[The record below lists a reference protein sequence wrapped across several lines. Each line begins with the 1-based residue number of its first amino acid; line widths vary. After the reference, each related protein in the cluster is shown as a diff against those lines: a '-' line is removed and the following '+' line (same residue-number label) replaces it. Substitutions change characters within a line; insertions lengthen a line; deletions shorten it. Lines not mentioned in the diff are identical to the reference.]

1 MDFATLIL
9 DGDCGLCNR
18 SAIFLRPRLDKGKKI
33 IFLTN
38 ESNEGKEIIKNL
50 SAKRQ
55 NVDSVYLLEN
65 EKIYIRSAAA
75 IRCLLFMKWRYK
87 ILYPFCWIIPLPLRD
102 LVYIIISKNRHRIF
116 SKPEICMIPSLNE
129 YDN

>member
-38 ESNEGKEIIKNL
+38 ESNEGKEIIKKL

-75 IRCLLFMKWRYK
+75 VRCLLFMKWRYK

-116 SKPEICMIPSLNE
+116 SKPDI
-129 YDN
+129 

>member
-33 IFLTN
+33 LFLTN
-38 ESNEGKEIIKNL
+38 ESNEGKEIIKKL

-65 EKIYIRSAAA
+65 EKIYIRSSAAV
-75 IRCLLFMKWRYK
+75 RCLLFMKWRYK

-116 SKPEICMIPSLNE
+116 SKPEICMIPSLND

>member
-38 ESNEGKEIIKNL
+38 ESNEGKEIIKKL

-75 IRCLLFMKWRYK
+75 VRCLLFMKWRYK

-116 SKPEICMIPSLNE
+116 SKPDICMIPSLNDYE
-129 YDN
+129 N

>member
-1 MDFATLIL
+1 MDFATLVL

-38 ESNEGKEIIKNL
+38 ESNEGKEIIKKL

-75 IRCLLFMKWRYK
+75 VRCLLFMKWRYK

-116 SKPEICMIPSLNE
+116 SKPDMPFPNMRFS
-129 YDN
+129 

>member
-116 SKPEICMIPSLNE
+116 SKPEICMIPSLND

>member
-38 ESNEGKEIIKNL
+38 ESNEGKEIIKKL

-75 IRCLLFMKWRYK
+75 VRCLLFMKWRYK

-116 SKPEICMIPSLNE
+116 SKPDICMIPSLND

>member
-1 MDFATLIL
+1 MDFATLVL

-38 ESNEGKEIIKNL
+38 ESNEGKEIIKKL

-75 IRCLLFMKWRYK
+75 VRCLLFMKWRYK
-87 ILYPFCWIIPLPLRD
+87 ILKPFCWIIPLPLRD

-116 SKPEICMIPSLNE
+116 SKPDICMIPSLND

>member
-18 SAIFLRPRLDKGKKI
+18 SAIFLGPRLDKGKKI

-38 ESNEGKEIIKNL
+38 ESNEGKEIIKKL

-75 IRCLLFMKWRYK
+75 VRCLLFMKWRYK

-116 SKPEICMIPSLNE
+116 SKPDICMIPSLND

>member
-18 SAIFLRPRLDKGKKI
+18 SAIFLRPRLEKGKKI

-38 ESNEGKEIIKNL
+38 ESNEGKEIIKKL

-75 IRCLLFMKWRYK
+75 VRCLLFMKWRYK

-116 SKPEICMIPSLNE
+116 SKPDICMIPSLND

>member
-38 ESNEGKEIIKNL
+38 ESNEGKEIIKKL

-75 IRCLLFMKWRYK
+75 VRCLLFMKWRYK

-102 LVYIIISKNRHRIF
+102 LVYIIISKNRHRVF
-116 SKPEICMIPSLNE
+116 SKPDICMIPSLND

>member
-116 SKPEICMIPSLNE
+116 SKPDVCMIPSLND

>member
-38 ESNEGKEIIKNL
+38 ESNEGKEIIKKL

-75 IRCLLFMKWRYK
+75 VRCLLFMKWRYK

-116 SKPEICMIPSLNE
+116 SKPDICTIPSLND